1 MFRESQALSSF
12 STNDTAR
19 AREFYGGTLGLDVT
33 EANGIL
39 TIALAG
45 GGKIL
50 VYPKEDHA
58 PATFTVLSFMVGD
71 IDVAAAGLAE
81 AGIELERY
89 EGFPQDERGIM
100 RPPSPADGPP
110 IAWFTDPAGNIL
122 AVIQA

>member
-1 MFRESQALSSF
+1 MFRDSQALSSF

-39 TIALAG
+39 TLALAG
-45 GGKIL
+45 GGKVL
-50 VYPKEDHA
+50 VYPKEDHV
-58 PATFTVLSFMVGD
+58 PATFTVLNFMVGN
-71 IDVAAAGLAE
+71 IDDAVDGLAK
-81 AGIELERY
+81 AGIELQRY

-100 RPPSPADGPP
+100 RPPSPEWGPP
-110 IAWFTDPAGNIL
+110 IAWFTDPAGNII